1 MKITARLFLLL
12 SVCAG
17 CDAATI
23 DASITQNNLL
33 EKMNAYPPL
42 RQPIEATAT
51 PTGLT
56 PAQIKKA
63 YNLPSTGGVGTI
75 AVVVAYDAP
84 TIEADLNIFS
94 AEFGLRECTT
104 DNGCFEKYIFG
115 TTGKNFDWALEA
127 TMDVEWAHAIA
138 PDAKIL
144 LLEAKTNSHADLLAA
159 INYARQQSDVVA
171 VSMSWGSDEWLYE
184 TNYNNYFTS
193 DYEMVFFAASGDSGH
208 AVFWPA
214 VVPQVVAVGGTKL
227 VLASDGSVL
236 DEIAWSGSSGGL
248 SKYQAMPNDQIEYGV
263 PDLHLR
269 RGLDDNIVS
278 EPRWRA
284 IPDVSYQAGLKPGFS
299 VYMTGTR
306 GWYEIGGTSAGCPQ
320 WAAIQALDHSAT
332 RENLYHRA
340 AANDYEKYF
349 RDITKGNNA
358 PCGAYCNA
366 RPRFDYVTGLGS
378 PLTID
383 FRPTFTTDP

>member
-1 MKITARLFLLL
+1 MQRTVRFFLLL

-23 DASITQNNLL
+23 DASLTQNNLFQ
-33 EKMNAYPPL
+33 KMTASPPL

-84 TIEADLNIFS
+84 TIEADLNVFS

-104 DNGCFEKYIFG
+104 DNGCFEKYILG
-115 TTGKNFDWALEA
+115 ATGKNFDWALEA

-144 LLEAKTNSHADLLAA
+144 LVEARTNNFVDLFAA
-159 INYARQQSDVVA
+159 IKYAGAQSDVVA
-171 VSMSWGSDEWLYE
+171 VSMSWGADESPYE
-184 TNYNNYFTS
+184 MNYEKYFTS
-193 DYEMVFFAASGDSGH
+193 DHEVVFFAASGDFGH
-208 AVFWPA
+208 GTYWPSSS
-214 VVPQVVAVGGTKL
+214 PSVVAVGGTQL
-227 VLASDGSVL
+227 IFAADGSVL

-340 AANDYEKYF
+340 AADEYEKYF
-349 RDITKGNNA
+349 RDITKGNND

-378 PLTID
+378 PLTIN
-383 FRPTFTTDP
+383 FRPTLTTDP